1 MNEKI
6 IIKAQIQ
13 QMADSDIIDMIPVDT
28 MNRIKTND
36 PNPEFRVFS
45 IGHEGDANANVVG
58 SGMRVLRYAKDL
70 IVQMF
75 NRVRLGL
82 QVFNRHNPA
91 SNQHDGREEVGEVV
105 GKTLKEIGG
114 KLHSLA
120 AVYVRPEA
128 RKNNFDIA
136 SIEGN
141 FEAEERADGSMGVV
155 NLSQITG
162 IALSHHSIDTPGMP
176 GATLQAALQMF
187 HGRFHQM
194 AKLTKEEIKA
204 AIAESGVKIM
214 DLFSESEIL
223 ELEPVKKNK
232 QTEYEWAKRIEKKL
246 GEAHEE
252 NAKLQGS
259 ITKMSGELTTL
270 KEKANAGTVKDVVG
284 KIATERKL
292 DPKFTKYIE
301 ENVGVFKSDK
311 EGDDYKKAVGDFV
324 DAQAAKYKEM
334 GKLYGFEAKIT
345 VDGKTEEGAEGKE
358 KNNSGAPSSDQ
369 AAAAAGKVS
378 EDALDPKKN
387 DFIPA

>member
-1 MNEKI
+1 
-6 IIKAQIQ
+6 
-13 QMADSDIIDMIPVDT
+13 
-28 MNRIKTND
+28 
-36 PNPEFRVFS
+36 
-45 IGHEGDANANVVG
+45 
-58 SGMRVLRYAKDL
+58 
-70 IVQMF
+70 
-75 NRVRLGL
+75 
-82 QVFNRHNPA
+82 
-91 SNQHDGREEVGEVV
+91 
-105 GKTLKEIGG
+105 
-114 KLHSLA
+114 
-120 AVYVRPEA
+120 
-128 RKNNFDIA
+128 
-136 SIEGN
+136 
-141 FEAEERADGSMGVV
+141 
-155 NLSQITG
+155 
-162 IALSHHSIDTPGMP
+162 
-176 GATLQAALQMF
+176 
-187 HGRFHQM
+187 M